1 MIWKSEIFSGYNV
14 VPWVDGRKNK
24 LVETRRQLLEAPHLF
39 SLSPIPSNS
48 LISPRVDQM
57 SFLFVPSQFFSA
69 IIFPRRPN
77 QLGAFLSPPPPSPS
91 CIIWRL
97 EEENIQRFHSVLLLP
112 VSPQSNRICQYRT
125 RNAFWAQGNF
135 FPVERTG
142 EGGKRWRRNVED
154 VMHFVGN
161 GTAKAYTDHLE
172 ILASS
177 PPHTGNIN
185 ELINHQRFSF
195 VLINCFQI
203 VEANWYWGLHIC
215 IGRCF
220 KLNIDIQGV

>member
-77 QLGAFLSPPPPSPS
+77 QLGAFLSPPPPRRRALYGDSRRKISSGSIRFFYCLYPRNPTAYVNIERVTPFGPRATS
-91 CIIWRL
+91 FPLSEPGRGGRGGGGTWRTLCISSGTARQKLIRITWR
-97 EEENIQRFHSVLLLP
+97 FSLLLRP
-112 VSPQSNRICQYRT
+112 IRETLTS
-125 RNAFWAQGNF
+125 
-135 FPVERTG
+135 
-142 EGGKRWRRNVED
+142 
-154 VMHFVGN
+154 
-161 GTAKAYTDHLE
+161 
-172 ILASS
+172 
-177 PPHTGNIN
+177 
-185 ELINHQRFSF
+185 
-195 VLINCFQI
+195 
-203 VEANWYWGLHIC
+203 
-215 IGRCF
+215 
-220 KLNIDIQGV
+220 

>member
-77 QLGAFLSPPPPSPS
+77 QLGAFISPPPPSPS

-135 FPVERTG
+135 FPIERTG
-142 EGGKRWRRNVED
+142 RGRGGEGVTEKRGGRYAFRRERHGKSLY
-154 VMHFVGN
+154 G
-161 GTAKAYTDHLE
+161 
-172 ILASS
+172 S
-177 PPHTGNIN
+177 PGDS
-185 ELINHQRFSF
+185 RFFS
-195 VLINCFQI
+195 
-203 VEANWYWGLHIC
+203 APYGKH
-215 IGRCF
+215 
-220 KLNIDIQGV
+220 